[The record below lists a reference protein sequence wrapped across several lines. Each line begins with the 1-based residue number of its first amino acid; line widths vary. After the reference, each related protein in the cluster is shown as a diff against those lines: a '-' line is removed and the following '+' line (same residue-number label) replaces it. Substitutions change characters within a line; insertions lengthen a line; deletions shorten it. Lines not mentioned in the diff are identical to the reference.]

1 VCSGKKS
8 LGDDIRGAG
17 VKVGSNYEPVASL
30 WVCNKRF
37 GVCNIFTSAIFLEF
51 MEVKKLPVLLGCCM
65 DKYSIPVAS
74 GGADDQVLE
83 DFSAAETAGWLGQC
97 TRLPEEDGRCTGAVT
112 MEISEG

>member
-1 VCSGKKS
+1 
-8 LGDDIRGAG
+8 
-17 VKVGSNYEPVASL
+17 L
-30 WVCNKRF
+30 WLCNKRF

-83 DFSAAETAGWLGQC
+83 DFSAAETLAGLDSALVSLKKMVAAPELLPWRSVRDDESTCMGQ
-97 TRLPEEDGRCTGAVT
+97 DDAG
-112 MEISEG
+112 S